1 MKEIVTFTLSGKECG
16 VEVSRLHGIE
26 KYADMME
33 APDLPECM
41 QGAVTIRNELIPV
54 FDIKR
59 RLTLPAADVTPETK
73 YLVLRTRQGKLAIV
87 VDDVSKIVKAEGNEV
102 QNFPALLQTDD
113 TSYAEFIIKSGGTLI
128 LTMNPE
134 KFLEDAEWKEIQ
146 KALKELE
153 TGGSND

>member
-1 MKEIVTFTLSGKECG
+1 M
-16 VEVSRLHGIE
+16 
-26 KYADMME
+26 
-33 APDLPECM
+33 
-41 QGAVTIRNELIPV
+41 
-54 FDIKR
+54 
-59 RLTLPAADVTPETK
+59 
-73 YLVLRTRQGKLAIV
+73 
-87 VDDVSKIVKAEGNEV
+87 